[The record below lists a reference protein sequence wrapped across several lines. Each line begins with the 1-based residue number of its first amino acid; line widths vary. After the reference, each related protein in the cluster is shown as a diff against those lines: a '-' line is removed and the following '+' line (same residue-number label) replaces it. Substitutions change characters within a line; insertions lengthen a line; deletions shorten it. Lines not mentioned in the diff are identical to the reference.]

1 MKSLPA
7 FTFVELLIVVGIIA
21 VLTSIVLPSF
31 GDFAQRRTLQNSAD
45 ELISDIKIVRNKAL
59 AGVRVG
65 NDNVFWA
72 FDATCGSSEYR
83 LGYAEVEL
91 DGTPGTDMFTHTI
104 NLGEGVKFDTAGP
117 NCQEDPVY
125 FNRLS
130 GDIYDPSGSM
140 STIPYMISYTSVYG
154 GNSSRYVYISPS
166 GLIW

>member
-31 GDFAQRRTLQNSAD
+31 GDFSQRRTLQNSAD

-59 AGVRVG
+59 AGVRVE

-72 FDATCGSSEYR
+72 FDATCDSSEYH
-83 LGYAEVEL
+83 LGYAKVEL
-91 DGTPGTDMFTHTI
+91 DGTPGADVFTHTI
-104 NLGEGVKFDTAGP
+104 DLGEGVKFDAT

-140 STIPYMISYTSVYG
+140 STIQYMISYTSVYG